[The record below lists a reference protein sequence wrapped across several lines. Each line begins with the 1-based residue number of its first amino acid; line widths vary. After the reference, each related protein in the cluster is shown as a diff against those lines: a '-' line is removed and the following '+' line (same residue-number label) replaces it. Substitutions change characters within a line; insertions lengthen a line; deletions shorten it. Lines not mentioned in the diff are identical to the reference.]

1 MHTTRSLATLS
12 SILET
17 GGAAAAIQ
25 YLNAGVAHRFTAVYR
40 LDGGI
45 LRNVLLCD
53 KLGEICPEYLAEVP
67 LATSFCQFVLRDGV
81 FQTTNSATDQR
92 LDGHPYQGV
101 MVCYHGVPLQSR
113 SGELWGTLCHFDI
126 QELTLPDPEF
136 ALLQQAGLRLPA
148 YLLQEA

>member
-1 MHTTRSLATLS
+1 MHTTRSLAALS

-17 GGAAAAIQ
+17 HGAQGAIQ
-25 YLNAGVAHRFTAVYR
+25 YLNAGVPHRFTAVYR
-40 LDGGI
+40 LDDGI

-81 FQTTNSATDQR
+81 FQTTNSGTDTR

-113 SGELWGTLCHFDI
+113 TGELWGTLCHFDV
-126 QELTLPDPEF
+126 QELALPDPEF
-136 ALLQQAGLRLPA
+136 ELLQQAAQRLLA
-148 YLLQEA
+148 YLPQA